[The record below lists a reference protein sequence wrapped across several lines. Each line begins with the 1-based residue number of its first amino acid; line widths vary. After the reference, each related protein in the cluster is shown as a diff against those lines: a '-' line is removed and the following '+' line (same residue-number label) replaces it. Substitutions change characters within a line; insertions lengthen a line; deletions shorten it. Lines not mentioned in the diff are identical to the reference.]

1 MDRILVK
8 TSNQATGRDIHI
20 KMNKLII
27 KEELKWLIEAINE
40 QFATVREYEDRIP
53 QIEFDILMENVRKFY
68 DDLRKLQR
76 INDMHL
82 LPEPVESHGSH
93 KVLAGPGGSVVK
105 AEPPSPKTFAGSG
118 NVQPSRSSVQGPQA
132 GQSGFSPEKTSP
144 GSEHNTGSTSR
155 YTTSA
160 GTERPHDHAGE
171 TMAEPVAS
179 ASALP
184 PDSPFPPQQT
194 DDATS
199 QPGTEGQVRAQKPR
213 PEGWNES
220 PELQKAGPEGDGP
233 MEQAPA
239 KQVPEP
245 VAGTFLEPVNLATGT
260 PSEPYPSFKVTFE
273 PPAHAPKE
281 QAAPPK
287 KPKKQPE
294 IDLFAAAEPEF
305 SIKLKEAREKTLPKA
320 GSTRIDNLRSAIT
333 INDKFM
339 FINELFDGNLREYN
353 ETIETLNGF
362 KTLDQAGDYL
372 DLMRRKNFWD
382 TGSNAFKKLQ
392 ELVEKK
398 F

>member
-82 LPEPVESHGSH
+82 LPEPGESHGSH
-93 KVLAGPGGSVVK
+93 KVFAGPGGSVVK
-105 AEPPSPKTFAGSG
+105 AEPPSPKPFAGSG

-132 GQSGFSPEKTSP
+132 GQAGFSPEKTNP
-144 GSEHNTGSTSR
+144 GSAHNTVSTSR
-155 YTTSA
+155 PTTIA
-160 GTERPHDHAGE
+160 GTERPHGHAGE
-171 TMAEPVAS
+171 TMAAPGVS

-184 PDSPFPPQQT
+184 PDSHYYPQQT
-194 DDATS
+194 DDANS
-199 QPGTEGQVRAQKPR
+199 PPGTKGHIHALKYDRE
-213 PEGWNES
+213 EWNES
-220 PELQKAGPEGDGP
+220 RKLQKEGPGSDIP
-233 MEQAPA
+233 PQPA
-239 KQVPEP
+239 SGNLVPEP
-245 VAGTFLEPVNLATGT
+245 EAGTFLASDNLETGT

-305 SIKLKEAREKTLPKA
+305 SIKLKEAREKTLPKG
-320 GSTRIDNLRSAIT
+320 GSARIDNLKSAIT

-392 ELVEKK
+392 ELVERK